1 MDDKQFEAALA
12 DRRRFLMGKVMA
24 LQRDLGVAQ
33 EQLAAVDTLL
43 KDTQLPLP
51 ISSKGTNEPILDSD
65 HSVVGPVSAII
76 DLFRSHESRVWT
88 PPELRD
94 QLQRLKDEGKLLS
107 NSENFLGTVHT
118 VLKPLLKRKAIE
130 RAERRDGKSAYRLT
144 MKERESLHKEE
155 NPVTEESGNGI
166 FTSSVGQ
173 QAGADRRT

>member
-1 MDDKQFEAALA
+1 MDDKQFETALA
-12 DRRRFLMGKVMA
+12 DRRRFLNGKVKA

-43 KDTQLPLP
+43 KDTQLPLS
-51 ISSKGTNEPILDSD
+51 ISSNGTNEPILDSD
-65 HSVVGPVSAII
+65 HSVGPVDAIT
-76 DLFRSHESRVWT
+76 DLFRSHESRAWT

-107 NSENFLGTVHT
+107 NSENFLGSVHA
-118 VLKPLLKRKAIE
+118 VLKPLLKNKTIE
-130 RAERRDGKSAYRLT
+130 RAERRGAYRLT

-155 NPVTEESGNGI
+155 DPVTGESGNGI

-173 QAGADRRT
+173 QVGADRRP

>member
-1 MDDKQFEAALA
+1 MDDKQFETALA
-12 DRRRFLMGKVMA
+12 DRRGILMGKVKA
-24 LQRDLGVAQ
+24 LQRDLGVTQ

-65 HSVVGPVSAII
+65 HSVGPVDAII
-76 DLFRSHESRVWT
+76 DLFRSHESRAWT

-107 NSENFLGTVHT
+107 NSENLLGSVHT
-118 VLKPLLKRKAIE
+118 VLKPLLKKKAIE
-130 RAERRDGKSAYRLT
+130 RAERRGGKPAYRLT
-144 MKERESLHKEE
+144 MTERESLHKEE
-155 NPVTEESGNGI
+155 NPVTGESGNGI